1 MSLPALKAA
10 MMMPV
15 HTIQASDTE
24 YDSALWGGG
33 LALHESQDKG
43 GLDYSLEYQF
53 RLGDDMSSLSNHF
66 VEFMGYHKASEKLL
80 LNGGYRF
87 TRRND
92 HDESRL
98 YLGGF
103 LDLTKTERGPAAESD
118 QFRATLQVGYQRD
131 FNTTFDDESVDSNSI
146 RWIVVA
152 SKPTFGKVR
161 PFLIAGLLT
170 TWNEVYSFGV
180 DKIRLGGGVQI
191 PLSKRSRLRVQYI
204 WEEFRFREP
213 KKRTNILWLRY
224 EMRFGR

>member
-1 MSLPALKAA
+1 MAA
-10 MMMPV
+10 MMMPLQ
-15 HTIQASDTE
+15 TIQASDTE
-24 YDSALWGGG
+24 YGSALWGGG
-33 LALHESQDKG
+33 LSLHESENKN

-53 RLGDDMSSLSNHF
+53 RLGDEKSTASSHF

-103 LDLTKTERGPAAESD
+103 LDLTKTDRGPTAEPAP
-118 QFRATLQVGYQRD
+118 FRATLQVGYQRD

-146 RWIVVA
+146 RWIVVG
-152 SKPTFGKVR
+152 SKPTSGKIK

-170 TWNEVYSFGV
+170 TWNDVYSFGLDRV
-180 DKIRLGGGVQI
+180 RLGGGVQI
-191 PLSKRSRLRVQYI
+191 QMSERSRLRVQYI
-204 WEEFRFREP
+204 WEEARFREP